1 MWFWDQPL
9 KEVWLQDLR
18 SSEVALAR
26 MCPWVGIQFL
36 NLLKLWSLVGS
47 GEGCQMR
54 PLRYCASLLACGG
67 SSETLCL
74 ARTLRD
80 SVGRAKTTLRPVG
93 IKMRDAGFARLA
105 CSGGM
110 L

>member
-1 MWFWDQPL
+1 MGWNPIFELAAKLIVQTCLICLD
-9 KEVWLQDLR
+9 EVLQFTDD
-18 SSEVALAR
+18 
-26 MCPWVGIQFL
+26 
-36 NLLKLWSLVGS
+36 LLKLWSLVGS

-105 CSGGM
+105 SSGGM